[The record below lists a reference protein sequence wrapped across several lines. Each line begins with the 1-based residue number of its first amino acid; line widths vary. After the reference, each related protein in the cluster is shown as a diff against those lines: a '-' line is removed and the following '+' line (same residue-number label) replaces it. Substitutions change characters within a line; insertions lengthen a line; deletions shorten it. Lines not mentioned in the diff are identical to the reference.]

1 MRTVKNKL
9 TKGRVYIGSLTKM
22 KKSKN
27 IFKAAVALIVVAA
40 IVAVGYF
47 GSLSILKTLYPLSY
61 NNFVEIYSQRNNLN
75 ESFVYAVIKCESG
88 FDKDAVSH
96 MDAKGLMQIMPET
109 FTWLKTKTNEELG
122 EDMLFDPE
130 TSIKYGCLLYGI
142 LKKEFKSDEA
152 VVAAYHAGSG
162 NVSKWLKNEKY
173 SSDGVHLKDIP
184 FSSTKQY
191 VEKVL
196 KAEDMYKKLYKID

>member
-1 MRTVKNKL
+1 M
-9 TKGRVYIGSLTKM
+9 YIGSLTQM
-22 KKSKN
+22 KKSKK
-27 IFKAAVALIVVAA
+27 IFRAIVALAAVAA
-40 IVAVGYF
+40 ILAVGFF

-61 NNFVEIYSQRNNLN
+61 NNFVETYTLQYGLN

-88 FDKDAVSH
+88 FDKDAVSN
-96 MDAKGLMQIMPET
+96 MNAKGLMQIMPET
-109 FTWLKTKTNEELG
+109 FTWLKTKTGEELD

-130 TSIKYGCLLYGI
+130 TSIKYGCLLYSI

-162 NVSKWLKNEKY
+162 NVSKWLKNKKY
-173 SSDGVHLKDIP
+173 SSDGVHLNEIP
-184 FSSTKQY
+184 FSSTQSY

-196 KAEDMYKKLYKID
+196 KTEDMYKKLYKID